1 MKEIAYTKLLVS
13 VNHCYTKSAN
23 LEVYDTSCKGQ
34 ARKIY
39 SAEEVKGGR
48 IIVKIHLLIILVTG
62 YADVTYNPRR
72 GFLGA
77 IPVRGKIAYHL
88 YGVDMEKTGT
98 SVKLIRKSRWYSQ
111 LTSEGI

>member
-62 YADVTYNPRR
+62 GGDVTYNPRR
-72 GFLGA
+72 RILGA
-77 IPVRGKIAYHL
+77 ISVGGEVSYHL
-88 YGVDMEKTGT
+88 FNFASSKDGN
-98 SVKLIRKSRWYSQ
+98 SVIL
-111 LTSEGI
+111 